1 MVGWVYSGKS
11 ATGNRILGSEMFHVG
26 NRTEKA
32 CKHSRKVGNRA
43 ITVVDTPGWWK
54 FLPAM
59 FTNPDLRCEILKGV
73 GLCAPS
79 PNVILLIMPV
89 DTSFTHGQMQVTES
103 NMRSFGPA
111 VWRHVMVLFTFG
123 NTLGDKTI
131 EQHIESEGEPLTKLL
146 EKCGNRYHVMDNQS
160 GPEDQVTELLEKM
173 EEMVA
178 GNSCFHLGDQPDP
191 PQPQEDVD
199 DLLTESQDEDTT
211 REIKELNN
219 KWDRRNWEKPTLSG
233 SMGMPPKSK
242 HADARADGF
251 HFSLSLKLLTDSL
264 LKDEKSSTP
273 RSMCF

>member
-11 ATGNRILGSEMFHVG
+11 ATGNRILGAELFHVG
-26 NRTEKA
+26 NRTDKA
-32 CKHSRKVGNRA
+32 SKHSRKVAGRA
-43 ITVVDTPGWWK
+43 VTVVDTPGWWK

-89 DTSFTHGQMQVTES
+89 DTSFTHEQMQVTES

-123 NTLGDKTI
+123 DALGDKTV
-131 EQHIESEGEPLTKLL
+131 EEHIESEGGPLCKLL
-146 EKCGNRYHVMDNQS
+146 EKCGNRYHVVDNQD
-160 GPEDQVTELLEKM
+160 GTQDQVTELLEKM

-178 GNSCFHLGDQPDP
+178 GNSCFYLGVQPDP
-191 PQPQEDVD
+191 PQPHEDAGDV
-199 DLLTESQDEDTT
+199 LTESQDEDTT
-211 REIKELNN
+211 RQLKELNN

-233 SMGMPPKSK
+233 SIGLPPNRKQTRFTSAC
-242 HADARADGF
+242 HLNF
-251 HFSLSLKLLTDSL
+251 
-264 LKDEKSSTP
+264 
-273 RSMCF
+273 